1 MWSESERTAILV
13 LSSFGAVFN
22 NALYLSQIPMLLR
35 IRKEGDSTR
44 YPFLPSLT
52 LMVSHGARVY
62 VGVVY
67 CNGALLPPRSGD
79 ARRVPAAPST
89 VVSLTR
95 QPSTHRAPFSPLAG
109 RHAELV
115 HLHHLRDAGGF
126 HHGCQLPRR
135 AD

>member
-52 LMVSHGARVY
+52 LMVSRGTA
-62 VGVVY
+62 
-67 CNGALLPPRSGD
+67 
-79 ARRVPAAPST
+79 
-89 VVSLTR
+89 
-95 QPSTHRAPFSPLAG
+95 AG
-109 RHAELV
+109 RGRMIPSA
-115 HLHHLRDAGGF
+115 LRGGCLTLAA
-126 HHGCQLPRR
+126 HTTLPLLCPSSVRR
-135 AD
+135 ASC